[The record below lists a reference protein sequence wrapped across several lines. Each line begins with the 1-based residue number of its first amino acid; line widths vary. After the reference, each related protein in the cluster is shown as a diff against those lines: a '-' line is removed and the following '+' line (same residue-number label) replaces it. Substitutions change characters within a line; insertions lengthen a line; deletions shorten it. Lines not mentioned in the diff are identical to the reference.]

1 MKANRK
7 TIAIIIATLV
17 LVAAATTG
25 VVMYLNDDGT
35 SRAGFDENEPS
46 ISDVNTNP
54 GSTEE
59 NNQGENDGNTENPAN
74 NNEPGNLPEAGENEN
89 QGTTANR
96 GGTTGANTNQGTIT
110 TTSNANVPNQE
121 YVTER
126 VEKVERQI
134 TEDLLVGWTPLSITS
149 AYSTNK
155 IGIYKPDLE
164 IVKVSSTTDGNNS
177 VAAGDA
183 LTYAMAVKN
192 NGNEDITGLTIS
204 DVIPEQTTFIE
215 GTIYGNGTYNKEL
228 NKIVWKVDVKAGEVV
243 AVGFAVTLNENAT
256 GTIKNVG
263 TIDGKNT
270 EEVVNPV
277 ITSEKLAEVYRD
289 KQPIEGPANIG
300 DQIKYTIVAKNTGDV
315 DATVVMKDTIPANT
329 KLVSPIEVAGEEI
342 DEATMNVGKNV
353 TVPAGETV
361 ELTFT
366 VEIKA
371 VEGSIKNI
379 ATVGT
384 TIPDTETKTANLEM
398 TKTVSD
404 KINGEYSKNVTLKVG
419 ETAYFKIELKNTGSE
434 DLEVTM
440 KDIMNDK
447 KITLYDGDK
456 AIAQTVT
463 VPAGTTKTLTATY
476 KMQQEDIDNQQ
487 RLKNTATA
495 TTPVTP
501 GNEDTAEVTPE
512 KAEPGIEVEKTAT
525 SVNGGNIT
533 TETKAVAGDKV
544 VYTIVVTN
552 TGNVTLHNVVVT
564 DDLVSSFNETI
575 ESLAP
580 GANKTYTVEY
590 EVTQNDVDTKAT
602 IVNTATATDGTT
614 TGTDTDETIPTDK
627 TPGIEVEKTAT
638 LVNGKA
644 ITSETK
650 VAAGDK
656 ITYTIVVT
664 NNGKVTLHNVV
675 VTDSLKVKYNGNEI
689 DPAQN
694 GILRTIESLAPRASE
709 TYTVEYEVTQNDVD
723 TKATIVN
730 TAMATDGTTTGTDT
744 DETIPTDKTP
754 EIEVEKTAT
763 LVNGKA
769 ITNATRV
776 RAGDEVTYQIVV
788 TNTGKVTLHNVEV
801 TDDLVSS
808 FKETI
813 ESLAPNASETYTVE
827 YTVTQ
832 ADVDNKAQ
840 IENTAIAT
848 DGITTGTDTDETV
861 PTDKTPGIAV
871 EKTATKVNGEDITKN
886 TKVRAGD
893 VITYT
898 ITVANTGKITL
909 KDVKVIDKELNI
921 NYNGTEIAAGSPI
934 DTISSLAPNASE
946 TYTVEYTVTQADVDN
961 KAQIENTAIATDGT
975 TTDEKPSN
983 PVPVNPNI
991 TLTGTK
997 FWNDNENQDGV
1008 RPDNITI
1015 AVISSNKTDKT
1026 ERLQT
1031 IGKNQDGI
1039 YNWAYEFTGL
1049 PKYDSNGN
1057 EINYS
1062 VTETGIDENY
1072 YTSKPEQVI
1081 KDDNG
1086 NFVANIT
1093 NEHTPATISLTVTKH
1108 WNDSNNQDGF
1118 RPTSITIKVKD
1129 EQNNIVGTEEL
1140 NGDLTTNDWTKVLFN
1155 DLPKYKEGKQI
1166 NYTIIEEITTNAD
1179 KYTASEPRITVDS
1192 STGNI
1197 TAEITNT
1204 HTPETVTISGTKNW
1218 VGDNET
1224 QRPESITVRLMNG
1237 TTEVTSKNVNAE
1249 DNWKYDFGA
1258 QPKYA
1263 NGKEI
1268 KYTIKEDSVEGYITT
1283 TTGYNIT
1290 NTYVKPTLTISKT
1303 SDVGAKVKLGD
1314 EIKYI
1319 ITAKNTGKVTAK
1331 SVIITDEIPVNT
1343 TLKEGTISDNGVNN
1357 NGTITWNIASL
1368 AVGESKS
1375 VSFKVTVNNS
1385 ADVIGKK
1392 ITNTGYVN
1400 GDPTNETTTTVSKTI
1415 AITKKEYPAKSIDVV
1430 LVLDISSSMNE
1441 IVTAEKTRIDHAK
1454 EATCKFIDEIFPE
1467 GTRDSGSTITVITF
1481 NNKATKIGKAT
1492 NDTSAITLKKNI
1504 NSITIPEGKGTNV
1517 EAGLEL
1523 ANNEL
1528 DKLNNKDKFVVFLG
1542 DGAPTP
1548 AFIIQEDVQDRYGV
1562 IEWYVKSSFSENT
1575 EENITSQANQIKAKT
1590 TGVYA
1595 VGVGINDLLDERE
1608 YWSHYIRCTKENCN
1622 DPHHVI
1628 VNDRREHNG
1637 EGYHWESQKVYAKR
1651 VLKDIIADKDNGD
1664 KKYYHTV
1671 EDNTQTIIDQFT
1683 KVLQSITTTTSTV
1696 KAEGKTVKIPV
1707 TGGTVNTTRNIAIKI
1722 GGEAFEC
1729 KISELPKYGVSY
1741 TKTSSEE
1748 YFTWDLTDYAMEN
1761 LEIEYTIK

>member
-1 MKANRK
+1 M
-7 TIAIIIATLV
+7 
-17 LVAAATTG
+17 
-25 VVMYLNDDGT
+25 
-35 SRAGFDENEPS
+35 
-46 ISDVNTNP
+46 
-54 GSTEE
+54 
-59 NNQGENDGNTENPAN
+59 
-74 NNEPGNLPEAGENEN
+74 
-89 QGTTANR
+89 
-96 GGTTGANTNQGTIT
+96 
-110 TTSNANVPNQE
+110 
-121 YVTER
+121 
-126 VEKVERQI
+126 
-134 TEDLLVGWTPLSITS
+134 
-149 AYSTNK
+149 
-155 IGIYKPDLE
+155 
-164 IVKVSSTTDGNNS
+164 
-177 VAAGDA
+177 
-183 LTYAMAVKN
+183 
-192 NGNEDITGLTIS
+192 
-204 DVIPEQTTFIE
+204 
-215 GTIYGNGTYNKEL
+215 
-228 NKIVWKVDVKAGEVV
+228 
-243 AVGFAVTLNENAT
+243 
-256 GTIKNVG
+256 
-263 TIDGKNT
+263 
-270 EEVVNPV
+270 
-277 ITSEKLAEVYRD
+277 
-289 KQPIEGPANIG
+289 
-300 DQIKYTIVAKNTGDV
+300 
-315 DATVVMKDTIPANT
+315 
-329 KLVSPIEVAGEEI
+329 
-342 DEATMNVGKNV
+342 
-353 TVPAGETV
+353 
-361 ELTFT
+361 
-366 VEIKA
+366 
-371 VEGSIKNI
+371 
-379 ATVGT
+379 
-384 TIPDTETKTANLEM
+384 
-398 TKTVSD
+398 
-404 KINGEYSKNVTLKVG
+404 
-419 ETAYFKIELKNTGSE
+419 
-434 DLEVTM
+434 
-440 KDIMNDK
+440 
-447 KITLYDGDK
+447 
-456 AIAQTVT
+456 
-463 VPAGTTKTLTATY
+463 
-476 KMQQEDIDNQQ
+476 
-487 RLKNTATA
+487 
-495 TTPVTP
+495 
-501 GNEDTAEVTPE
+501 
-512 KAEPGIEVEKTAT
+512 
-525 SVNGGNIT
+525 
-533 TETKAVAGDKV
+533 
-544 VYTIVVTN
+544 
-552 TGNVTLHNVVVT
+552 
-564 DDLVSSFNETI
+564 
-575 ESLAP
+575 
-580 GANKTYTVEY
+580 
-590 EVTQNDVDTKAT
+590 
-602 IVNTATATDGTT
+602 
-614 TGTDTDETIPTDK
+614 
-627 TPGIEVEKTAT
+627 
-638 LVNGKA
+638 VNGKA